1 MTFCKINLY
10 LKNIYLN
17 FRNEDEEH
25 NPSFK
30 TRMRESVLASFYEDA
45 AGIYCMEVA
54 CSSEQL
60 NIMESHYKEVF
71 KDSGGIEKI
80 EIELERER

>member
-1 MTFCKINLY
+1 
-10 LKNIYLN
+10 
-17 FRNEDEEH
+17 
-25 NPSFK
+25 
-30 TRMRESVLASFYEDA
+30 MRESVLASFYEDA